1 MSTETHNVL
10 LLCQLQDGLEQ
21 ELMMAPSVLGAQT
34 FSELRQASSNKEKRL
49 IEFKR
54 CQHHK

>member
-10 LLCQLQDGLEQ
+10 LLCQLQDGLKQ
-21 ELMMAPSVLGAQT
+21 ELMMAPSVLDAQT
-34 FSELRQASSNKEKRL
+34 FSELRQASSNKENRL
-49 IEFKR
+49 IELKI